1 MKETDVVE
9 VLPDG
14 TVYHF
19 DIDVCNKAA
28 DQVLEQLWEKEN
40 NEIGFDYTA
49 TVFSLFISA
58 IQILSNSGWTAEE
71 LHREVM
77 DHSGDS

>member
-1 MKETDVVE
+1 MKDTDVVE
-9 VLPDG
+9 VLADG

-19 DIDVCNKAA
+19 DIDVCNTAA
-28 DQVLEQLWEKEN
+28 DQALEQLYEKEN

-58 IQILSNSGWTAEE
+58 IQILTESGWTAEE
-71 LHREVM
+71 LHREVE
-77 DHSGDS
+77 DHSSDS